1 MKQLFIEDS
10 TMIEQLRDKWK
21 HTIDHDGGKCPI
33 CDRWG
38 KVYKRNINST
48 MAKSLIWLC
57 GASNGDWVDVPKVA
71 PRWLVSSNQLPTLK
85 WWGLIDRKEQLDDT
99 KKFSGFWKPTA
110 LGIDFVY
117 NAKEIPKSVF
127 TYNNNVEGFSSE
139 LVNIRDCFDEH
150 FNYSDVL
157 STSFESLK

>member
-1 MKQLFIEDS
+1 
-10 TMIEQLRDKWK
+10 MIEQLKQDWK
-21 HTIDHDGGKCPI
+21 HTIEHDGGKCPV

-38 KVYKRNINST
+38 KVYKRNINNT
-48 MAKSLIWLC
+48 MARSLLWLC
-57 GASNGDWVDVPKVA
+57 SASKDGDWVDVPKTA

-85 WWGLIDRKEQLDDT
+85 WWGLIDRKEQVDET
-99 KKFSGFWKPTA
+99 KKFSGFWKPTQ

-139 LVNIRDCFDEH
+139 LVAINDCLQEH
-150 FNYSDVL
+150 FNYQDVL
-157 STSFESLK
+157 NFSFWENK